1 MQFTKNTKVKHFTD
15 LLVWQKAHKLFVHI
29 YKEIERFPR
38 TVGAKIIADQI
49 LRSSGSI
56 SANIAEWFNSHS
68 TKEYIHYLDIAQRSA
83 AETENWL
90 YKIIDCRILKKEK
103 VSPWLNICFETEKM
117 LNALMKSLDK
127 KLTTST

>member
-56 SANIAEWFNSHS
+56 SANIAE
-68 TKEYIHYLDIAQRSA
+68 
-83 AETENWL
+83 
-90 YKIIDCRILKKEK
+90 
-103 VSPWLNICFETEKM
+103 
-117 LNALMKSLDK
+117 
-127 KLTTST
+127 